1 MGLRENLAAD
11 RIAELEWSA
20 LVKVAPSASLREAIA
35 QMREQRSGCAIIS
48 EGRGVVGILTERDVL
63 KRLVASPTDF
73 ESPVSQTMTAEPV
86 TIRAEDSVGRAV
98 GLMLEGGYRH
108 LPVVDEQ
115 GGALGVISV
124 HGIVHYLVAHFPSLV
139 YNLPP
144 APAQVQTSREGA

>member
-20 LVKVAPSASLREAIA
+20 LVKVAPSASLRETIA
-35 QMREQRSGCAIIS
+35 QMREQKSGCAIVA
-48 EGRGVVGILTERDVL
+48 EGRAVVGILTERDVL
-63 KRLVASPTDF
+63 KSLVGSPTDF
-73 ESPVSQTMTAEPV
+73 DAPVSRTMTTEPV
-86 TIRAEDSVGRAV
+86 TIRAEDGVGRAV

-144 APAQVQTSREGA
+144 APTQAQTSREGA